1 MTVSFVSSLSPAG
14 EDPRH
19 PFRASVSAARLMP
32 AGVSLRA
39 LNPLR
44 TTPDI

>member
-14 EDPRH
+14 EEPRR

-32 AGVSLRA
+32 EATSLRA